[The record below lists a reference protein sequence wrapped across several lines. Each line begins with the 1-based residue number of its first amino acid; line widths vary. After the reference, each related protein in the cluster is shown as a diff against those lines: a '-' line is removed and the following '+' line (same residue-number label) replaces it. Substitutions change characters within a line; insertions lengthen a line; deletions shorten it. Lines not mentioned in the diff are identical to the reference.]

1 MKYASCCDRG
11 ETRAMGLLPQAP
23 ISESALRT
31 GVSRQAREAASGLK
45 DNEQEKLT
53 SGRTGPQ

>member
-11 ETRAMGLLPQAP
+11 ETGAMGLLPQAHN
-23 ISESALRT
+23 SESDLRT

-45 DNEQEKLT
+45 DDEQEKLT
-53 SGRTGPQ
+53 SGCTGPQ